1 MERAACAHSG
11 GDRGADRRDAS
22 AALRHTPA
30 GAAIALGLGEVSL
43 ERSGAGG
50 QESGGATPARRTRD
64 RESERILAGIGLVI
78 VAVAC
83 FATLDGAT
91 KLSTATVPILMG
103 VWFRYAFQA
112 LATTLVLLPRYGTAL
127 LRTDHPRFQ
136 LLRGTLL
143 LVSSTLAFLSLR
155 YMPLA
160 EFTSVV
166 LIAPLVVT
174 LLAGV
179 ALNEEVSPVRW
190 ALVAGGFVG
199 TLVILR
205 PGGTAFSW
213 AILLPIALVIS
224 NAWFQVLTSR
234 LARTEKPLTMHF
246 YTGWVGTLIASVPLP
261 FVWAWLPD
269 WRDWALLC
277 LMGFMATVGHFFL
290 ILAYQRAPA
299 STLTPYLYAQI
310 AFAMLGGWLMFSH
323 VPDAVSLIGMG
334 LIAVCGAAGAW
345 LTVRERREP
354 IEPAES

>member
-1 MERAACAHSG
+1 MTS
-11 GDRGADRRDAS
+11 
-22 AALRHTPA
+22 
-30 GAAIALGLGEVSL
+30 V
-43 ERSGAGG
+43 
-50 QESGGATPARRTRD
+50 RD

-83 FATLDGAT
+83 FATLDTTA
-91 KLSTATVPILMG
+91 KISTAAVPIMMAI
-103 VWFRYAFQA
+103 WFRYLFQA
-112 LATTLVLLPRYGTAL
+112 VATTLVLLPRYGVSV
-127 LRTDHPRFQ
+127 LRTEHPRYQ
-136 LLRGTLL
+136 VLRGSLL
-143 LVSSTLAFLSLR
+143 LASSTLAFLSLR

-174 LLAGV
+174 LFAATVLK
-179 ALNEEVSPVRW
+179 EEVSPLRW

-205 PGGTAFSW
+205 PGGSIFSW
-213 AILLPIALVIS
+213 AILLPLGLVVT

-234 LARTEKPLTMHF
+234 LARTEKPLTIHF
-246 YTGWVGTLIASVPLP
+246 YSGWVGALIASIALP
-261 FVWAWLPD
+261 FVWTALPG
-269 WRDWALLC
+269 WGWWALLC
-277 LMGFMATVGHFFL
+277 LMGAMATVGHFLL

-310 AFAMLGGWLMFSH
+310 AFAMLAGWIMFAQ
-323 VPDAVSLIGMG
+323 VPDAASLIGMA

-345 LTVRERREP
+345 LTVRERHEP